1 MTIPGLIWIDRVGR
15 RPILLLGSTL
25 MATWLF
31 ANAGIL
37 AVYGTDPGRNGVG
50 GIKEA
55 SVQVSGAASKA
66 VIACSY
72 LVSSSFL
79 PTYLTFSISISIPI
93 LFLLFF
99 TFTPHKPTELTH
111 NPSSSSPPTH
121 PPGVPSPGSILP
133 NYIPTISAAKP
144 SHSPPLVRFPSPPPP
159 PQKSSSPHKPNNLPN

>member
-37 AVYGTDPGRNGVG
+37 AVYGTDPGPNGVG

-79 PTYLTFSISISIPI
+79 PTYLFNFNFNFHFNSFSFSFSLSLHISQP
-93 LFLLFF
+93 
-99 TFTPHKPTELTH
+99 K
-111 NPSSSSPPTH
+111 
-121 PPGVPSPGSILP
+121 
-133 NYIPTISAAKP
+133 
-144 SHSPPLVRFPSPPPP
+144 
-159 PQKSSSPHKPNNLPN
+159 

>member
-37 AVYGTDPGRNGVG
+37 AVYGTDPGPNGVG

-72 LVSSSFL
+72 LVSW
-79 PTYLTFSISISIPI
+79 Y
-93 LFLLFF
+93 
-99 TFTPHKPTELTH
+99 
-111 NPSSSSPPTH
+111 SSSSSFIFH
-121 PPGVPSPGSILP
+121 F
-133 NYIPTISAAKP
+133 
-144 SHSPPLVRFPSPPPP
+144 FPSLFHIH
-159 PQKSSSPHKPNNLPN
+159 SI

>member
-37 AVYGTDPGRNGVG
+37 AVYGTDPGPNGVG

-79 PTYLTFSISISIPI
+79 PTYLPFQFQFPFQFF
-93 LFLLFF
+93 FLLFF
-99 TFTPHKPTELTH
+99 TFTPYKPTELTH

-144 SHSPPLVRFPSPPPP
+144 SHSPPLVRSPSLP
-159 PQKSSSPHKPNNLPN
+159 PQKSSSIPP

>member
-1 MTIPGLIWIDRVGR
+1 MTVPGLIWIDRVGR

-37 AVYGTDPGRNGVG
+37 AAYGTDPGPEGVG

-72 LVSSSFL
+72 LVCSELSFSKAAVLTDYRVVRCLIRADMGTSLMGL
-79 PTYLTFSISISIPI
+79 PT
-93 LFLLFF
+93 
-99 TFTPHKPTELTH
+99 
-111 NPSSSSPPTH
+111 
-121 PPGVPSPGSILP
+121 
-133 NYIPTISAAKP
+133 
-144 SHSPPLVRFPSPPPP
+144 
-159 PQKSSSPHKPNNLPN
+159 

>member
-37 AVYGTDPGRNGVG
+37 AVYGTDPGPNGVG

-72 LVSSSFL
+72 LVSLFL
-79 PTYLTFSISISIPI
+79 FFFFIHFF
-93 LFLLFF
+93 FLLFS
-99 TFTPHKPTELTH
+99 TFTPYKPTELTQKPH
-111 NPSSSSPPTH
+111 LVRRLLRTHLGPRLLDLSSRIISQ
-121 PPGVPSPGSILP
+121 PSPRQSRRTRHLWYDPHPLP
-133 NYIPTISAAKP
+133 LKNPL
-144 SHSPPLVRFPSPPPP
+144 PPF
-159 PQKSSSPHKPNNLPN
+159 

>member
-37 AVYGTDPGRNGVG
+37 AVYGTDPGPNGVG

-72 LVSSSFL
+72 LVS
-79 PTYLTFSISISIPI
+79 
-93 LFLLFF
+93 LFLFF
-99 TFTPHKPTELTH
+99 FFIHFFFSFSFPLSLHISQ
-111 NPSSSSPPTH
+111 PS
-121 PPGVPSPGSILP
+121 
-133 NYIPTISAAKP
+133 
-144 SHSPPLVRFPSPPPP
+144 
-159 PQKSSSPHKPNNLPN
+159 

>member
-37 AVYGTDPGRNGVG
+37 AVYGTDPGPNGVG

-79 PTYLTFSISISIPI
+79 PTYLFQFQFPFQFF
-93 LFLLFF
+93 FLLFF
-99 TFTPHKPTELTH
+99 TFTSYKPTELTQ
-111 NPSSSSPPTH
+111 
-121 PPGVPSPGSILP
+121 
-133 NYIPTISAAKP
+133 KP
-144 SHSPPLVRFPSPPPP
+144 I
-159 PQKSSSPHKPNNLPN
+159 

>member
-37 AVYGTDPGRNGVG
+37 AVYGTDPGPNGVG

-79 PTYLTFSISISIPI
+79 PTYLPIHSFSFAIFIFFSFSLSLHIS
-93 LFLLFF
+93 
-99 TFTPHKPTELTH
+99 H
-111 NPSSSSPPTH
+111 PS
-121 PPGVPSPGSILP
+121 
-133 NYIPTISAAKP
+133 
-144 SHSPPLVRFPSPPPP
+144 
-159 PQKSSSPHKPNNLPN
+159 